1 MSPWRTY
8 SLSLCPGEGI
18 NYFQLFFHN
27 LFIHLIFC
35 TNTFQNVM
43 KWRSVRDSS
52 CEKNKQKNS
61 SMPRRRDF
69 VSSPAA
75 FLSDVRATSFVLRF
89 VLLDLFSYCFFN
101 RICSALCRCRA
112 ECASLQKP
120 ADASLG
126 KKKNKKKGWQ
136 QCTEASFSA
145 LCRSG
150 LEMREADNL
159 IMWDD
164 QRWIRLFYHF
174 PLWKVH
180 LISLCEAYEQMNLSR
195 AAAVQVVF
203 FLIHK

>member
-1 MSPWRTY
+1 MHQHISE
-8 SLSLCPGEGI
+8 CHE
-18 NYFQLFFHN
+18 
-27 LFIHLIFC
+27 
-35 TNTFQNVM
+35 M
-43 KWRSVRDSS
+43 KVSQIRAV
-52 CEKNKQKNS
+52 KKKKKNS
-61 SMPRRRDF
+61 SISRRRDF

-120 ADASLG
+120 ATHLLE
-126 KKKNKKKGWQ
+126 KKQKKGWR
-136 QCTEASFSA
+136 QCIEASFSA
-145 LCRSG
+145 LCKSG
-150 LEMREADNL
+150 LEMRETDNL

-164 QRWIRLFYHF
+164 QHWIRLFYHF

>member
-8 SLSLCPGEGI
+8 SLSLFLSVQVKVLI
-18 NYFQLFFHN
+18 TFNFFSQFIYLFNFLHQHISECHEMTECHRFE
-27 LFIHLIFC
+27 LW
-35 TNTFQNVM
+35 
-43 KWRSVRDSS
+43 K
-52 CEKNKQKNS
+52 KNKKKNS
-61 SMPRRRDF
+61 SIPRRRDF

-126 KKKNKKKGWQ
+126 KKKKKKGWQ

-145 LCRSG
+145 LCKSG

-203 FLIHK
+203 F